1 MTERARPPV
10 RTRSEGGFVG
20 GAVRTCLLVVVVAA
34 AAYLRFVGL
43 NWDEFQHLHPDERF
57 LTMVETGIRPVE
69 GGWPEY
75 FDSGNSTLNPHNQGY
90 NFFVYGTAP
99 IFLVRY
105 LAQWIA
111 DSGLQLSDL
120 GFESSLELGTGYD
133 QVHLVGRVVSAVAD
147 TLSVLLL
154 YFIGKR
160 LYNRRVGLLA
170 AALAAG
176 SVALIQQAHFF
187 TVDSV
192 ANLFVTLGLLFA
204 ARAMHSDS
212 PLNYVLFGLA
222 LGMAVASRINT
233 APLALLI
240 LLAACSRATS
250 RGSWLTSYG
259 WRVVVAAVL
268 SLLVFRVAQPYA
280 FSGPS
285 FFDIGFNEQ
294 WLNNI
299 REIWGQ
305 MGGDVDFPPNHQW
318 TDRLALVFPWQN
330 MVFWG
335 MGPALGLTAW
345 VGFCWAGSQLLRRR
359 AGSRRH
365 VLPVVWSGLY
375 FLWQG
380 TQWVKPMR
388 YFLPIYPT
396 LILLGAWVFYELSK
410 GKRSKHVLRSAS
422 PGLIALVLG
431 STMLYALAFSRI
443 YTRPVTRVAASR
455 WIYENLPG
463 PFSLVIE
470 TPDGAV
476 MQPVRMMPDFQY
488 EDSQPHT
495 QSFTAQASGVIS
507 ALHIGHLGDANTDAM
522 PETFTVSIQGSA
534 ADSAASSATLTADLS
549 ANSGHTLQMQPP
561 LSVTEGQ
568 NYQLVSQAV
577 AGAPLTISGVQ
588 LVNESSWDDGL
599 PLRMDGYDAFGGI
612 YVGHNLEL
620 YWEDDEAKRERMLDI
635 LEQGDYILIS
645 SNRQYASIPRLP
657 MRYPLTIA
665 YYDALFSGE
674 LGFELAAEFESAPN
688 LGSWQIS
695 DQTAEEPFTV
705 YDHPKVLIFR
715 KAAGFSPERARQ
727 ILGAVDLSQVIWMNP
742 KRATAAPTALML
754 PPGRLA
760 EQRAGGTWSQM
771 FDSSSAVNRLQWL
784 GALAWWGGLLILGW
798 LLFPLAFLAF
808 GGLPERGY
816 AVSKILA
823 LLLIGWLAWLL
834 ASVRWVPFTRGTIGL
849 LVGGLGL
856 LAAGVAA
863 RRVGELRRW
872 IVAHRRYIISVEL
885 LWLALFL
892 FDLFIRWHN
901 PDLWHSTYGGEK
913 PMDFSYF
920 NAVLRSTSFPPFDP
934 WLAGGY
940 INYYYFGYVLAAV
953 PTKLMGIAPAFAYN
967 LLLPM
972 LFAMSGTGALCVAY
986 NLSAAAGERGSVGAG
1001 EQRGRGGKAL
1011 LGGIAAAALMVMLG
1025 NLGQLDTIAK
1035 GLRQAAAAA
1044 SDPLLPGMGAV
1055 SDWATGLYRVVF
1067 EGQTIPMGSGEWYWN
1082 ATRIIPHPQSEAV
1095 PITEFPL
1102 FTFLYADLHAH
1113 MLALPLALLAL
1124 AWALAV
1130 VLGARRSSDKPAAA
1144 AHWWV
1149 GALAIGALGP
1159 TNTWDLPTYLALGC
1173 VAVVYAQFRRHER
1186 LNYDMFLAAAGRV
1199 ALLVALA
1206 ALFFHPYALWYG
1218 SGYNAVELWRGST
1231 TPLSA
1236 YLKIH
1241 GLFLFITVAFLW
1253 TETRRWVQS
1262 TTIHGLRGMKNL
1274 LAAGIVT
1281 GVALLGS
1288 TALLLFAGVQIAPL
1302 ALGLLAW
1309 ATLLL
1314 LPPQQTPQKRAALAL
1329 LSLALLLTLLVEVVR
1344 LEGDISRMNT
1354 VFKFYL
1360 QAWTL
1365 FSVTA
1370 GAGLAWVWQQLPDWQ
1385 PLNARMWRAGL
1396 GLLVLIAAAYT
1407 LLAASAKM
1415 RDRMAVNAPHT
1426 LDGMA
1431 FMQFAEYHDQGQPI
1445 SLSPDYDAIR
1455 WLQENVSGSPV
1466 IVEAHASEYKYG
1478 SRYTIYTG
1486 LPGVVGWNWH
1496 QRQQRAVTPPD
1507 LIADRVE
1514 AVNRFYRE
1522 TDNNGALAFLRRYDV
1537 RYIVVSGYE
1546 RAYYPDEGLEKF
1558 GRMANAGLL
1567 DIAYDHGDVVIYAYN
1582 ADPVE

>member
-1 MTERARPPV
+1 MTERVPPPAR
-10 RTRSEGGFVG
+10 TGSEGGYVAG
-20 GAVRTCLLVVVVAA
+20 GVRICLLLVVVAA
-34 AAYLRFVGL
+34 ATYLRFVGL

-57 LTMVETGIRPVE
+57 LTMVVTGIRPVE
-69 GGWPEY
+69 GGWSEY

-105 LAQWIA
+105 LAQWIS
-111 DSGLQLSDL
+111 DSGLQISDL

-133 QVHLVGRVVSAVAD
+133 QVHLVGRAVSAIAD
-147 TLSVLLL
+147 TFSVLLL

-160 LYNRRVGLLA
+160 LYSRRVGLLA
-170 AALAAG
+170 AALAAV
-176 SVALIQQAHFF
+176 SVVFIQQAHFF

-192 ANLFVTLGLLFA
+192 ANVFVALGLLFA

-212 PLNYVLFGLA
+212 PLNYALFGVA
-222 LGMAVASRINT
+222 LGAAAASRINT

-240 LLAACSRATS
+240 LLAVGSRAPKGT
-250 RGSWLTSYG
+250 GLAGYA
-259 WRVVVAAVL
+259 WRVVLAAGL

-280 FSGPS
+280 FAGPS
-285 FFDIGFNEQ
+285 FIDINLNER

-299 REIWGQ
+299 REIRGQ

-318 TDRLALVFPWQN
+318 TGRSALIFPWQN
-330 MVFWG
+330 MVRWG
-335 MGPALGLTAW
+335 MGPALGLAAW
-345 VGFCWAGSQLLRRR
+345 TGFGWAGWQLLRRR
-359 AGSRRH
+359 VGSQRH
-365 VLPVVWSGLY
+365 LLPVAWSGLY

-396 LILLGAWVFYELSK
+396 LILLGAWALYELPK
-410 GKRSKHVLRSAS
+410 GKRSKRVLRLAS
-422 PGLIALVLG
+422 SGLIALVLT
-431 STMLYALAFSRI
+431 STALSAFAFSRI
-443 YTRPVTRVAASR
+443 YTRSVTRVAASR

-463 PFSLVIE
+463 SFSLVIE
-470 TPDGAV
+470 TPEGSLT
-476 MQPVRMMPDFQY
+476 QPLRMPPDFQY
-488 EDSQPHT
+488 LDSQPQT

-507 ALHIGHLGDANTDAM
+507 ALHIGHLGAVNVDAE
-522 PETFTVSIQGSA
+522 PETFTVSIWGSA
-534 ADSAASSATLTADLS
+534 ADGALSDATLTADLS
-549 ANSGHTLQMQPP
+549 ANNGYTLQLQPA
-561 LSVTEGQ
+561 LSVIKGQ

-577 AGAPLTISGVQ
+577 VGAPLTISGAQ
-588 LVNESSWDDGL
+588 LINESSWDDGL

-612 YVGHNLEL
+612 YGGHNLEL
-620 YWEDDEAKRERMLDI
+620 YWEDDEAKRERMLVI
-635 LEQGDYILIS
+635 LAQGDYILIS

-657 MRYPLTIA
+657 TRYPLTIA

-688 LGSWQIS
+688 LGSWQFS
-695 DQTAEEPFTV
+695 DQAAEEPFTV

-715 KAAGFSPERARQ
+715 KAADFSIEKARD

-742 KRATAAPTALML
+742 HRATDAPTGLLL
-754 PPGRLA
+754 PPERLA

-771 FDSSSAVNRLQWL
+771 FDSDSALNRVQWL
-784 GALAWWGGLLILGW
+784 GAVAWWGGLLILGW
-798 LLFPLAFLAF
+798 LLFPLAFLVF
-808 GGLPERGY
+808 RGLSERGY
-816 AVSKILA
+816 AVSKILS
-823 LLLIGWLAWLL
+823 LLLVGWLAWMLGSL
-834 ASVRWVPFTRGTIGL
+834 RWLPFTRATIGL

-863 RRVGELRRW
+863 RHAGELRRW

-901 PDLWHSTYGGEK
+901 PDLWHPAYGGEK

-953 PTKLMGIAPAFAYN
+953 PTKLLGIVPALAYN

-972 LFAMSGTGALCVAY
+972 LFAMTGTGAFCVAY
-986 NLSAAAGERGSVGAG
+986 NLSAGVGE
-1001 EQRGRGGKAL
+1001 ERGRGGKAL

-1035 GLRQAAAAA
+1035 GLRKAAATV
-1044 SDPLLPGMGAV
+1044 SDPPLPGMGAV
-1055 SDWATGLYRVVF
+1055 SDWATGLYRAAF
-1067 EGQTIPMGSGEWYWN
+1067 EGKMISMGTGEWYWN
-1082 ATRIIPHPQSEAV
+1082 ATRLIPHPESEAV

-1113 MLALPLALLAL
+1113 MLALPLTLLAL

-1130 VLGARRSSDKPAAA
+1130 VLGARRSGDKPAAA

-1173 VAVVYAQFRRHER
+1173 AAVVYAQFCRHER
-1186 LNYDMFLAAAGRV
+1186 LDYDMLLAAAGRV

-1206 ALFFHPYALWYG
+1206 ALFFRPYALWYG

-1241 GLFLFITVAFLW
+1241 GLFLFIIVAFLVV
-1253 TETRRWVQS
+1253 ETRRWVQS
-1262 TTIHGLRGMKNL
+1262 TTIHGLLGMKDL
-1274 LAAGIVT
+1274 VAVGIVT
-1281 GVALLGS
+1281 GVALLGMI
-1288 TALLLFAGVQIAPL
+1288 ALLLFGGVQIAPVVF
-1302 ALGLLAW
+1302 GLLAW
-1309 ATLLL
+1309 ATLLML
-1314 LPPQQTPQKRAALAL
+1314 FPQQTSQKRVALTL
-1329 LSLALLLTLLVEVVR
+1329 VNLALLLTLLVELVR

-1385 PLNARMWRAGL
+1385 PRNARLWRVGL
-1396 GLLVLIAAAYT
+1396 GLLVLIAATYT
-1407 LLAASAKM
+1407 LLASSAKM
-1415 RDRMAVNAPHT
+1415 RDRMAADAPHT

-1445 SLSPDYDAIR
+1445 PLSPDYDAIR
-1455 WLQENVSGSPV
+1455 WLQENASGSPV
-1466 IVEAHASEYKYG
+1466 IVEAHTSEYKYG

-1507 LIADRVE
+1507 LITDRVE

-1522 TDNNGALAFLRRYDV
+1522 TDNNSALAFLRGYDV
-1537 RYIVVSGYE
+1537 RYIVVGGYE
-1546 RAYYPDEGLEKF
+1546 RAYYPREGLEKF

-1567 DIAYDHGDVVIYAYN
+1567 DIAYDHGDVVIYAHN
-1582 ADPVE
+1582 AEPVE

>member
-1 MTERARPPV
+1 
-10 RTRSEGGFVG
+10 
-20 GAVRTCLLVVVVAA
+20 VVAA

-57 LTMVETGIRPVE
+57 LTMVETGVRPVE
-69 GGWPEY
+69 GGWAEY

-90 NFFVYGTAP
+90 DFFVYGTVP

-111 DSGLQLSDL
+111 DTGLQLSDL

-133 QVHLVGRVVSAVAD
+133 QVHLVGRAVSAFAD
-147 TLSVLLL
+147 TVSVLLL
-154 YFIGKR
+154 YFVGKL
-160 LYNRRVGLLA
+160 LYSRRVGLLA

-187 TVDSV
+187 TVDSL
-192 ANLFVTLGLLFA
+192 ANLFVTLGMLFA
-204 ARAMHSDS
+204 ARALHSDS
-212 PLNYVLFGLA
+212 PLNYALFGSV
-222 LGMAVASRINT
+222 LGVAAASRINT
-233 APLALLI
+233 APLMLLI
-240 LLAACSRATS
+240 LLAAWSRVTS
-250 RGSWLTSYG
+250 RESWLTSYG
-259 WRVVVAAVL
+259 WRVVLAAVL

-280 FSGPS
+280 FAGPS
-285 FFDIGFNEQ
+285 FFDIGPNEQ

-299 REIWGQ
+299 REIRGQ
-305 MGGDVDFPPNHQW
+305 MRGDVDFPPNHQW
-318 TDRLALVFPWQN
+318 TDRLALIFPWQN
-330 MVFWG
+330 MVRWG
-335 MGPALGLTAW
+335 MGPALGLAA
-345 VGFCWAGSQLLRRR
+345 WAGFGWAGWQLLRRQT
-359 AGSRRH
+359 GSRRH
-365 VLPVVWSGLY
+365 LLPVAWSGLY

-396 LILLGAWVFYELSK
+396 LILLGAWALHELSK
-410 GKRSKHVLRSAS
+410 EKRSKHALRLAS

-470 TPDGAV
+470 TAEGAV
-476 MQPVRMMPDFQY
+476 TQPVRMPPDFQY
-488 EDSQPHT
+488 ENSQPHT

-507 ALHIGHLGDANTDAM
+507 ALRIGHLGDANADAA
-522 PETFTVSIQGSA
+522 PETFTVSIQDGTGGNPPG
-534 ADSAASSATLTADLS
+534 SATLMADLS
-549 ANSGHTLQMQPP
+549 ANSGYTLQLQPP
-561 LSVTEGQ
+561 LSVTKGQ

-577 AGAPLTISGVQ
+577 AGAPLAISGAQ
-588 LVNESSWDDGL
+588 LANESSWDDGL
-599 PLRMDGYDAFGGI
+599 PLRMDGYDGFSGI
-612 YVGHNLEL
+612 YGGHNLEL

-635 LEQGDYILIS
+635 LAQSDYILIS
-645 SNRQYASIPRLP
+645 SNRQYGSIPRLHT
-657 MRYPLTIA
+657 RYPLTIA
-665 YYDALFSGE
+665 YYDALFSDE

-688 LGSWQIS
+688 LGSWQFS
-695 DQTAEEPFTV
+695 DQGAEEPFTV

-715 KAAGFSPERARQ
+715 KAADFSIERVRDV
-727 ILGAVDLSQVIWMNP
+727 LRAVDLSQVIWMNP
-742 KRATAAPTALML
+742 QKATAAPTGLLL
-754 PPGRLA
+754 PPERLA
-760 EQRAGGTWSQM
+760 EQRGGGTWSQM
-771 FDSSSAVNRLQWL
+771 FDSSSALNRLQWL
-784 GALAWWGGLLILGW
+784 GAFAWWGGLLMLGW
-798 LLFPLAFLAF
+798 LLFPLTFLAF
-808 GGLPERGY
+808 SGLPERGY

-823 LLLIGWLAWLL
+823 LLLIAWLAWLL
-834 ASVRWVPFTRGTIGL
+834 ASVHWAPFTRGTIGL
-849 LVGGLGL
+849 LAGGLGL

-863 RRVGELRRW
+863 RRTAEMRRW

-901 PDLWHSTYGGEK
+901 PDLWHPTYGGEK

-920 NAVLRSTSFPPFDP
+920 NAVLRSVSFPPFDP

-953 PTKLMGIAPAFAYN
+953 PTKLLGIAPAFAYN

-972 LFAMSGTGALCVAY
+972 LFAMTGTGAFCVAY
-986 NLSAAAGERGSVGAG
+986 NLSVSEGQRGAG
-1001 EQRGRGGKAL
+1001 RPTRVLSLWGGL
-1011 LGGIAAAALMVMLG
+1011 AAAALMVLLG

-1035 GLRQAAAAA
+1035 GLRKAAETA
-1044 SDPLLPGMGAV
+1044 PHRLLPGMGAV
-1055 SDWATGLYRVVF
+1055 SDWATGLYRVGF
-1067 EGQTIPMGSGEWYWN
+1067 ESQTIPMGTGEWYWN
-1082 ATRIIPHPQSEAV
+1082 ATRLIPHPESEAV

-1113 MLALPLALLAL
+1113 MLALPLTLLAL

-1130 VLGARRSSDKPAAA
+1130 VLGTRRSGDKPAAA

-1159 TNTWDLPTYLALGC
+1159 TNTWDLPTYLVLGC
-1173 VAVVYAQFRRHER
+1173 VAVVYAQFRRYER
-1186 LNYDMFLAAAGRV
+1186 LDYDMFLAAAGRV

-1206 ALFFHPYALWYG
+1206 ALFFRPYTLWYG

-1241 GLFLFITVAFLW
+1241 GLFLFIIVAFLVA
-1253 TETRRWVQS
+1253 ETRRWVQS

-1274 LAAGIVT
+1274 LAVGIVM
-1281 GVALLGS
+1281 GVVLLGS
-1288 TALLLFAGVQIAPL
+1288 TALLVFVGVQIAPL
-1302 ALGLLAW
+1302 ALGLLVW
-1309 ATLLL
+1309 AILLL
-1314 LPPQQTPQKRAALAL
+1314 LSPQQTPQKRAALAL
-1329 LSLALLLTLLVEVVR
+1329 VCLALLLTVLVELVR

-1365 FSVTA
+1365 FSVAA
-1370 GAGLAWVWQQLPDWQ
+1370 GAGLTWVWQQMPDWQ
-1385 PLNARMWRAGL
+1385 QRNTRLWWAGL

-1415 RDRMAVNAPHT
+1415 RDRMAAGAPHT

-1431 FMQFAEYHDQGQPI
+1431 FMQFADYHDQGQPI
-1445 SLSPDYDAIR
+1445 PLSPDYDAIR
-1455 WLQENVSGSPV
+1455 WLQENASGSPV
-1466 IVEAHASEYKYG
+1466 IVEAHTSEYKYG
-1478 SRYTIYTG
+1478 SRYTMYTG

-1496 QRQQRAVTPPD
+1496 QRQQRAVTPPN
-1507 LIADRVE
+1507 LITDRVD

-1522 TDNNGALAFLRRYDV
+1522 TDNNAALAFLRRYDV
-1537 RYIVVSGYE
+1537 RYIVVSVYE
-1546 RAYYPDEGLEKF
+1546 RAYYPGEGLEKF

-1567 DIAYDHGDVVIYAYN
+1567 DIAYDHGDVVIYAHN
-1582 ADPVE
+1582 GEPVE

>member
-1 MTERARPPV
+1 MTERVPPPAR
-10 RTRSEGGFVG
+10 TGSEGGYVAG
-20 GAVRTCLLVVVVAA
+20 GVRICLLLVVVAA
-34 AAYLRFVGL
+34 ATYLRFVGL

-57 LTMVETGIRPVE
+57 LTMVVTGIRPVE
-69 GGWPEY
+69 GGWSEY

-105 LAQWIA
+105 LAQWIS
-111 DSGLQLSDL
+111 DSGLQISDL

-133 QVHLVGRVVSAVAD
+133 QVHLVGRAVSAIAD
-147 TLSVLLL
+147 TFSVLLL

-160 LYNRRVGLLA
+160 LYSRRVGLLA
-170 AALAAG
+170 AALAAV
-176 SVALIQQAHFF
+176 SVVFIQQAHFF

-192 ANLFVTLGLLFA
+192 ANVFVALGLLFA

-212 PLNYVLFGLA
+212 PLNYALFGVA
-222 LGMAVASRINT
+222 LGAAAASRINT

-240 LLAACSRATS
+240 LLAVGSRAPKGT
-250 RGSWLTSYG
+250 GLAGYA
-259 WRVVVAAVL
+259 WRVVLAAGL

-280 FSGPS
+280 FAGPS
-285 FFDIGFNEQ
+285 FIDINLNER

-299 REIWGQ
+299 REIRGQ

-318 TDRLALVFPWQN
+318 TGRSALIFPWQN
-330 MVFWG
+330 MVRWG
-335 MGPALGLTAW
+335 MGPALGLAAW
-345 VGFCWAGSQLLRRR
+345 TGFGWAGWQLLRRR
-359 AGSRRH
+359 VGSQRH
-365 VLPVVWSGLY
+365 LLPVAWSGLY

-396 LILLGAWVFYELSK
+396 LILLGAWALYELPK
-410 GKRSKHVLRSAS
+410 GKRSKRVLRLAS
-422 PGLIALVLG
+422 SGLIALVLT
-431 STMLYALAFSRI
+431 STALSAFAFSRI
-443 YTRPVTRVAASR
+443 YTRSVTRVAASR

-463 PFSLVIE
+463 SFSLVIE
-470 TPDGAV
+470 TPEGSLT
-476 MQPVRMMPDFQY
+476 QPLRMPPDFQY
-488 EDSQPHT
+488 LDSQPQT

-507 ALHIGHLGDANTDAM
+507 ALHIGHLGAVNVDAE
-522 PETFTVSIQGSA
+522 PETFTVSIWGSA
-534 ADSAASSATLTADLS
+534 ADGALSDATLTADLS
-549 ANSGHTLQMQPP
+549 ANNGYTLQLQPA
-561 LSVTEGQ
+561 LSVIKGQ

-577 AGAPLTISGVQ
+577 VGAPLTISGAQ
-588 LVNESSWDDGL
+588 LINESSWDDGL

-612 YVGHNLEL
+612 YGGHNLEL
-620 YWEDDEAKRERMLDI
+620 YWEDDEAKRERMLVI
-635 LEQGDYILIS
+635 LAQGDYILIS

-657 MRYPLTIA
+657 TRYPLTIA

-688 LGSWQIS
+688 LGSWQFS
-695 DQTAEEPFTV
+695 DQAAEEPFTV

-715 KAAGFSPERARQ
+715 KAADFSIEKARD

-742 KRATAAPTALML
+742 HRATDAPTGLLL
-754 PPGRLA
+754 PPERLA

-771 FDSSSAVNRLQWL
+771 FDSDSALNRVQWL
-784 GALAWWGGLLILGW
+784 GAVAWWGGLLILGW
-798 LLFPLAFLAF
+798 LLFPLAFLVF
-808 GGLPERGY
+808 RGLSERGY
-816 AVSKILA
+816 AVSKILS
-823 LLLIGWLAWLL
+823 LLLVGWLAWMLGSL
-834 ASVRWVPFTRGTIGL
+834 RWLPFTRATIGL

-863 RRVGELRRW
+863 RHAGELRRW

-901 PDLWHSTYGGEK
+901 PDLWHPAYGGEK

-953 PTKLMGIAPAFAYN
+953 PTKLLGIVPALAYN

-972 LFAMSGTGALCVAY
+972 LFAMTGTGAFCVAY
-986 NLSAAAGERGSVGAG
+986 NLSAGVGE
-1001 EQRGRGGKAL
+1001 ERGRGGKAL

-1035 GLRQAAAAA
+1035 GLRKAAAAV
-1044 SDPLLPGMGAV
+1044 SDPPLPGMGAV
-1055 SDWATGLYRVVF
+1055 SDWATGLYRAAF
-1067 EGQTIPMGSGEWYWN
+1067 EGKMISMGTGEWYWN
-1082 ATRIIPHPQSEAV
+1082 ATRLIPHPESEAV

-1113 MLALPLALLAL
+1113 MLALPLTLLAL

-1130 VLGARRSSDKPAAA
+1130 VLGARRSGDKPAAA

-1173 VAVVYAQFRRHER
+1173 AAVVYAQFCRHER
-1186 LNYDMFLAAAGRV
+1186 LDYDMLLAAAGRV

-1206 ALFFHPYALWYG
+1206 ALFFRPYALWYG

-1241 GLFLFITVAFLW
+1241 GLFLFIIVAFLVV
-1253 TETRRWVQS
+1253 ETRRWVQS
-1262 TTIHGLRGMKNL
+1262 TTIHGLLGMKDL
-1274 LAAGIVT
+1274 VAVGIVT
-1281 GVALLGS
+1281 GVALLGMI
-1288 TALLLFAGVQIAPL
+1288 ALLLFGGVQIAPVVF
-1302 ALGLLAW
+1302 GLLAW
-1309 ATLLL
+1309 ATLLML
-1314 LPPQQTPQKRAALAL
+1314 FPQQTSQKRVALTL
-1329 LSLALLLTLLVEVVR
+1329 VNLALLLTLLVELVR

-1385 PLNARMWRAGL
+1385 PRNARLWRVGL
-1396 GLLVLIAAAYT
+1396 GLLVLIAATYT
-1407 LLAASAKM
+1407 LLASSAKM
-1415 RDRMAVNAPHT
+1415 RNRWNARWIFHHDF
-1426 LDGMA
+1426 LEGDGT
-1431 FMQFAEYHDQGQPI
+1431 F
-1445 SLSPDYDAIR
+1445 
-1455 WLQENVSGSPV
+1455 
-1466 IVEAHASEYKYG
+1466 
-1478 SRYTIYTG
+1478 
-1486 LPGVVGWNWH
+1486 
-1496 QRQQRAVTPPD
+1496 
-1507 LIADRVE
+1507 
-1514 AVNRFYRE
+1514 
-1522 TDNNGALAFLRRYDV
+1522 RRLY
-1537 RYIVVSGYE
+1537 
-1546 RAYYPDEGLEKF
+1546 L
-1558 GRMANAGLL
+1558 
-1567 DIAYDHGDVVIYAYN
+1567 
-1582 ADPVE
+1582 

>member
-1 MTERARPPV
+1 MRI
-10 RTRSEGGFVG
+10 G
-20 GAVRTCLLVVVVAA
+20 LLVVVVAA

-57 LTMVETGIRPVE
+57 LTMVETGVRPVE
-69 GGWPEY
+69 GGWAEY

-90 NFFVYGTAP
+90 DFFVYGTVP

-111 DSGLQLSDL
+111 DTGLQLSDL

-133 QVHLVGRVVSAVAD
+133 QVHLVGRAVSAFAD
-147 TLSVLLL
+147 TVSVLLL
-154 YFIGKR
+154 YFVGKL
-160 LYNRRVGLLA
+160 LYSRRVGLLA

-187 TVDSV
+187 TVDSL
-192 ANLFVTLGLLFA
+192 ANLFVTLGMLFA
-204 ARAMHSDS
+204 ARALHSDS
-212 PLNYVLFGLA
+212 PLNYALFGSV
-222 LGMAVASRINT
+222 LGVAAASRINT
-233 APLALLI
+233 APLMLLI
-240 LLAACSRATS
+240 LLAAWSRVTS
-250 RGSWLTSYG
+250 RESWLTSYG
-259 WRVVVAAVL
+259 WRVVLAAVL

-280 FSGPS
+280 FAGPS
-285 FFDIGFNEQ
+285 FFDIGPNEQ

-299 REIWGQ
+299 REIRGQ
-305 MGGDVDFPPNHQW
+305 MRGDVDFPPNHQW
-318 TDRLALVFPWQN
+318 TDRLALIFPWQN
-330 MVFWG
+330 MVRWG
-335 MGPALGLTAW
+335 MGPALGLAA
-345 VGFCWAGSQLLRRR
+345 WAGFGWAGWQLLRRQT
-359 AGSRRH
+359 GSRRH
-365 VLPVVWSGLY
+365 LLPVAWSGLY

-396 LILLGAWVFYELSK
+396 LILLGAWALHELSK
-410 GKRSKHVLRSAS
+410 EKRSKHALRLAS

-470 TPDGAV
+470 TAEGAV
-476 MQPVRMMPDFQY
+476 TQPVRMPPDFQY
-488 EDSQPHT
+488 ENSQPHT

-507 ALHIGHLGDANTDAM
+507 ALRIGHLGDANADAA
-522 PETFTVSIQGSA
+522 PETFTVSIQDGTGGNPPG
-534 ADSAASSATLTADLS
+534 SATLMADLS
-549 ANSGHTLQMQPP
+549 ANSGYTLQLQPP
-561 LSVTEGQ
+561 LSVTKGQ

-577 AGAPLTISGVQ
+577 AGAPLAISGAQ
-588 LVNESSWDDGL
+588 LANESSWDDGL
-599 PLRMDGYDAFGGI
+599 PLRMDGYDGFSGI
-612 YVGHNLEL
+612 YGGHNLEL

-635 LEQGDYILIS
+635 LAQSDYILIS
-645 SNRQYASIPRLP
+645 SNRQYGSIPRLHT
-657 MRYPLTIA
+657 RYPLTIA
-665 YYDALFSGE
+665 YYDALFSDE

-688 LGSWQIS
+688 LGSWQFS
-695 DQTAEEPFTV
+695 DQGAEEPFTV

-715 KAAGFSPERARQ
+715 KAADFSIERVRDV
-727 ILGAVDLSQVIWMNP
+727 LRAVDLSQVIWMNP
-742 KRATAAPTALML
+742 QKATAAPTGLLL
-754 PPGRLA
+754 PPERLA
-760 EQRAGGTWSQM
+760 EQRGGGTWSQM
-771 FDSSSAVNRLQWL
+771 FDSSSALNRLQWL
-784 GALAWWGGLLILGW
+784 GAFAWWGGLLMLGW
-798 LLFPLAFLAF
+798 LLFPLTFLAF
-808 GGLPERGY
+808 SGLPERGY

-823 LLLIGWLAWLL
+823 LLLIAWLAWLL
-834 ASVRWVPFTRGTIGL
+834 ASVHWAPFTRGTIGL
-849 LVGGLGL
+849 LAGGLGL

-863 RRVGELRRW
+863 RRTAEMRRW

-901 PDLWHSTYGGEK
+901 PDLWHPTYGGEK

-920 NAVLRSTSFPPFDP
+920 NAVLRSVSFPPFDP

-953 PTKLMGIAPAFAYN
+953 PTKLLGIAPAFAYN

-972 LFAMSGTGALCVAY
+972 LFAMTGTGAFCVAY
-986 NLSAAAGERGSVGAG
+986 NLSVSEGQRGAG
-1001 EQRGRGGKAL
+1001 RPTRVLSLWGGL
-1011 LGGIAAAALMVMLG
+1011 AAAALMVLLG

-1035 GLRQAAAAA
+1035 GLRKAAETA
-1044 SDPLLPGMGAV
+1044 PHRLLPGMGAV
-1055 SDWATGLYRVVF
+1055 SDWATGLYRVGF
-1067 EGQTIPMGSGEWYWN
+1067 ESQTIPMGTGEWYWN
-1082 ATRIIPHPQSEAV
+1082 ATRLIPHPESEAV

-1113 MLALPLALLAL
+1113 MLALPLTLLAL

-1130 VLGARRSSDKPAAA
+1130 VLGTRRSGDKPAAA

-1159 TNTWDLPTYLALGC
+1159 TNTWDLPTYLVLGC
-1173 VAVVYAQFRRHER
+1173 VAVVYAQFRRYER
-1186 LNYDMFLAAAGRV
+1186 LDYDMFLAAAGRV

-1206 ALFFHPYALWYG
+1206 ALFFRPYTLWYG

-1241 GLFLFITVAFLW
+1241 GLFLFIIVAFLVA
-1253 TETRRWVQS
+1253 ETRRWVQS

-1274 LAAGIVT
+1274 LAVGIVM
-1281 GVALLGS
+1281 GVVLLGS
-1288 TALLLFAGVQIAPL
+1288 TALLVFVGVQIAPL
-1302 ALGLLAW
+1302 ALGLLVW
-1309 ATLLL
+1309 AILLL
-1314 LPPQQTPQKRAALAL
+1314 LSPQQTPQKRAALAL
-1329 LSLALLLTLLVEVVR
+1329 VCLALLLTVLVELVR

-1365 FSVTA
+1365 FSVAA
-1370 GAGLAWVWQQLPDWQ
+1370 GAGLTWVWQQMPDWQ
-1385 PLNARMWRAGL
+1385 QRNTRLWWAGL

-1415 RDRMAVNAPHT
+1415 RDRMAAGAPHT

-1431 FMQFAEYHDQGQPI
+1431 FMQFADYHDQGQPI
-1445 SLSPDYDAIR
+1445 PLSPDYDAIR
-1455 WLQENVSGSPV
+1455 WLQENASGSPV
-1466 IVEAHASEYKYG
+1466 IVEAHTSEYKYG
-1478 SRYTIYTG
+1478 SRYTMYTG

-1496 QRQQRAVTPPD
+1496 QRQQRAVTPPN
-1507 LIADRVE
+1507 LITDRVD

-1522 TDNNGALAFLRRYDV
+1522 TDNNAALAFLRRYDV
-1537 RYIVVSGYE
+1537 RYIVVSVYE
-1546 RAYYPDEGLEKF
+1546 RAYYPGEGLEKF

-1567 DIAYDHGDVVIYAYN
+1567 DIAYDHGDVVIYAHN
-1582 ADPVE
+1582 GEPVE